1 MMNNKNQKLQQYEHL
16 ISISRDL
23 ASTLDLESLLQK
35 IVNTAA
41 ELCDSEEASILLYD
55 ENNQKLFFQTATNK
69 EKQPGLM
76 GIVVPTNSIAGWV
89 ALNRQPVI
97 VNNVHQ
103 DKRFFN
109 KVEKDLEFPTHS
121 ILAIPLIAK
130 EKLIGVLEVLN
141 KKSGIYNLE
150 DQEIL
155 MNLGAQAAIAIENTR
170 LFQQSDL
177 ISELVHEIRTP
188 LTSINTISYLLQQSV
203 VLDEERAKLARI
215 IQEETQRLSRMT
227 TQFLDLSRLE
237 SGRIGFS
244 RTRFSLPELL
254 QECAQNIQAEV
265 TKYGL
270 QLTLDI
276 PDKTVEIDADRDKI
290 KQVILNLLSNAVKYN
305 RKNGK
310 IIIHAHSHPDWIEI
324 SVQDNGMGIPEEEI
338 PEMFNKFFRSE
349 YAEGKKP
356 GTGLGLSICK
366 RIVESH
372 GGNISVKSRLDKGS
386 TFTFQLPR

>member
-1 MMNNKNQKLQQYEHL
+1 MIKNKDQKLQQYEHL

-41 ELCDSEEASILLYD
+41 ELCDSEAGSILLYD
-55 ENNQKLFFQTATNK
+55 EHNQKLFFQTATNK

-109 KVEKDLEFPTHS
+109 KVEKDLEFPTHA

-141 KKSGIYNLE
+141 RKSGIYNLE

-203 VLDEERAKLARI
+203 VSDEERAKLARI
-215 IQEETQRLSRMT
+215 VQEETQRLSRMT

-244 RTRFSLPELL
+244 RARFNLPDML
-254 QECAQNIQAEV
+254 QECAHNIQAEV
-265 TKYGL
+265 EKYGL
-270 QLTLDI
+270 QFILDI

-305 RKNGK
+305 RENGK
-310 IIIHAHSHPDWIEI
+310 IILHAHNDPDWIVI
-324 SVQDNGMGIPEEEI
+324 SVQDDGMGIPEEEI

-349 YAEGKKP
+349 HTEGKKP

-372 GGNISVKSRLDKGS
+372 GGSISVKSRLEEGS